1 MGKWGIMAGTSDLDL
16 DPTRTQELATT
27 LGKAESEMAAV
38 FGADTGSAS
47 VTLDGTKVPDAVTA
61 AIAKVAKASKTLVTD
76 YEALSKATS
85 TAVTEF
91 QAKDTQNA
99 GALDTQQAALA

>member
-1 MGKWGIMAGTSDLDL
+1 MAGATDLDL

-27 LGKAESEMAAV
+27 LGKAQPELATV
-38 FGADTGSAS
+38 FTGDSGDAG
-47 VTLDGTKVPDAVTA
+47 VTLPGTKVPDAATTA
-61 AIAKVAKASKTLVTD
+61 IGKVAKAAQALVAE

-91 QAKDTQNA
+91 QSKDTQNA
-99 GALDTQQAALA
+99 GDLGAAQAALA